1 MVMCVILLQPAGQLI
16 WIYQMWHHQDS
27 TQWISSFAIDPTK
40 KVPISSENIPGGG
53 HSHLLV
59 DIKCLSIDPPF
70 HADLTPNDPLF
81 PLSYQILHT
90 NWKYLGA
97 LCAFWEIYTFCDNF
111 KIKFANFGLKI
122 AVLHTKWP
130 PFLGIHIKKIFFYL
144 KKKCKKKKMLPQND
158 PFFSEILYRMP
169 PTFVLQSALIRHFH
183 IWVPPPG
190 KQSIIFLNNS
200 FQVARVK
207 FQVFQIGVCVWG
219 EGGLV

>member
-1 MVMCVILLQPAGQLI
+1 MCVILLQG
-16 WIYQMWHHQDS
+16 
-27 TQWISSFAIDPTK
+27 SSFGFTK
-40 KVPISSENIPGGG
+40 CDITRTVLSESPHLQSTPPKKYPFHLKTYLGGG

-97 LCAFWEIYTFCDNF
+97 LCAFWEIYTFCSNF

-130 PFLGIHIKKIFFYL
+130 PFLGIHIKKILFVFAFYFIFFL
-144 KKKCKKKKMLPQND
+144 ELPQND

-169 PTFVLQSALIRHFH
+169 LTFVLQSALIRHFH
-183 IWVPPPG
+183 IRVPPPW
-190 KQSIIFLNNS
+190 KTEHHFFLNNS

-207 FQVFQIGVCVWG
+207 FWVFQICVCVG
-219 EGGLV
+219 GGGL